1 MESFSLVA
9 PYYETLMRSV
19 PYGMW
24 LEYLR
29 LHWSLAG
36 IEPKTVL
43 EVCCG
48 TGKLSRMLAQEGYGV
63 QGVDKSE
70 AMIREARDLAASEG
84 LSIPFHCADAAQLEI
99 DCTFDAGFSFF
110 DSLNNIVEIGQFRAA
125 LANVR
130 RHLNPGGH
138 FLFDLNTAF
147 AFEQGMF
154 DQEESDP
161 DEPIRYRWRSSWDSG
176 TRICT
181 IHMEFQTAD
190 SRFEETHV
198 QRAYTEGEV
207 VEAMLTAGFVEVGL
221 YDSYTLNRPH
231 SRSDRV
237 HVSGKAPS

>member
-1 MESFSLVA
+1 MVA

-36 IEPKTVL
+36 IEPRRVL
-43 EVCCG
+43 EICCG
-48 TGKLSRMLAQEGYGV
+48 TGKLSRMLAQQGYDV
-63 QGVDKSE
+63 QGVDKSA
-70 AMIREARDLAASEG
+70 AMIREARALAEADG
-84 LSIPFHCADAAQLEI
+84 MNIPFHCADAAEFHLNS
-99 DCTFDAGFSFF
+99 TFDAAFSFF
-110 DSLNNIVEIGQFRAA
+110 DSLNNIVEMEQFQAA
-125 LANVR
+125 LTNVK

-138 FLFDLNTAF
+138 FLFDLNTEY

-161 DEPIRYRWRSSWDSG
+161 EEPIRYRWKSTWDPA

-190 SRFEETHV
+190 GRFEETHV
-198 QRAYTEGEV
+198 QRAYTEREV
-207 VEAMLTAGFVEVGL
+207 VDAMLMAGFIDIGL

-231 SRSDRV
+231 SRSDRI
-237 HVSGKAPS
+237 HVSGKAAI